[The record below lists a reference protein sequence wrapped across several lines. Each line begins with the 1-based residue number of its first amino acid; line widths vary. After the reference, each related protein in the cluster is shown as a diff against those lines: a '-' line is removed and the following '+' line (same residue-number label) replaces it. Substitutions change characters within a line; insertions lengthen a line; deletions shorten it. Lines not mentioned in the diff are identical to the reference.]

1 MPLDRGVYFECVRKD
16 PFGGH
21 MEQQQ
26 VDGQA
31 MILDTFEKSR
41 FASWDRRWVGYAL
54 ATTMHETAST
64 MWPIEEYGKGAGMAY
79 GVPDAETGQTYY
91 GRGFVQLTW
100 RDNYA
105 RADKELRLGHEGS
118 PLSCE
123 WNAKNALNPM
133 IAAATMFKGMQEG
146 WFRGDALEDFFNST
160 DDDPYSAR
168 EIINGDKAIVPSWS
182 GGVPIGN
189 IIADYYMDFTAAL
202 NNATK
207 AAEEADYADELLRI
221 VERHE

>member
-1 MPLDRGVYFECVRKD
+1 MGSALGRVCAR
-16 PFGGH
+16 H
-21 MEQQQ
+21 HH
-26 VDGQA
+26 A
-31 MILDTFEKSR
+31 RNR
-41 FASWDRRWVGYAL
+41 FHDVADRRVRQGCRHGL
-54 ATTMHETAST
+54 
-64 MWPIEEYGKGAGMAY
+64 
-79 GVPDAETGQTYY
+79 
-91 GRGFVQLTW
+91 W
-100 RDNYA
+100 RSRCRN
-105 RADKELRLGHEGS
+105 RADLL
-118 PLSCE
+118 
-123 WNAKNALNPM
+123 
-133 IAAATMFKGMQEG
+133 